1 MPADESMFL
10 NTSAEIAGRQCSW
23 RNTHLLKWT
32 YCPRHYLNAIPFPTL
47 RFHLKLLLYI
57 KSNQTIDMVDSRQEH
72 ILQQTEMAQNIVIFT
87 GAAGAAGAAGTAG
100 TAGAAAAGAAGAA
113 GAAAA
118 GATGATAGWSNP
130 KGMYWIR
137 GESEKR
143 SRVQ

>member
-1 MPADESMFL
+1 
-10 NTSAEIAGRQCSW
+10 
-23 RNTHLLKWT
+23 
-32 YCPRHYLNAIPFPTL
+32 
-47 RFHLKLLLYI
+47 
-57 KSNQTIDMVDSRQEH
+57 MVDSRQEH